1 MDSINKEHN
10 IWSDISKAV
19 GYVVLGIIGLALL
32 VLFAIIAAIVIVN
45 AVLLLFVG
53 PAIALA
59 GLLLVGIGIIRIFV
73 IPRGSVISIGMGITL
88 VGFGILV
95 EIGIL
100 VLYYYIYKLYV
111 FLKGRISAYTNRRI
125 SA

>member
-1 MDSINKEHN
+1 MDSINKERN
-10 IWSDISKAV
+10 IWSDISKAI

-32 VLFAIIAAIVIVN
+32 GLFAIIAAIIIVN

-53 PAIALA
+53 PAIAMG

-88 VGFGILV
+88 IGFGILI

-100 VLYYYIYKLYV
+100 VLYYYIYKLY
-111 FLKGRISAYTNRRI
+111 KYIRYRISERVNRRTQE
-125 SA
+125 